1 MSSTHKPAGYPTV
14 SPYLIVDGAV
24 RTIEFLRLV
33 FDAVEISRFPAEEG
47 RLMHAEVRL
56 DDGVVMLADGG
67 EGWPPLPGHVHVYV
81 ADVDA
86 TFRRAVAAGATAVQE
101 PVEKED
107 ADERAASR
115 TPAAPP
121 GGSPPGS
128 SEVTRAGIAAAAG
141 D

>member
-67 EGWPPLPGHVHVYV
+67 EDWPPLPGHVHVYV